1 MPANTDWEMPAEVQP
16 KPGDYSFDLD
26 AALTAV
32 VGLKAHIPED
42 AFTASVLGTEREGSA
57 VVIRPDGLVLT
68 IGYLITEAET
78 VWLTSADGR
87 AIPGH
92 ALAYD
97 FETGFGLVQALGRLN
112 LPVLRFG
119 DPSKLQGGERVVLAP
134 EGGRRHALEARIAAR
149 REFAGYWEY
158 LIEGAIFTAPA
169 HPAWSGAAL
178 IGEEGELLGIGSL
191 ILQGEAG
198 GTRRDMNMIVPIN
211 LLPPI
216 LNDLLSIGRP
226 NTPVR
231 PWLGLY
237 AADSEDGVVVAGL
250 ADGGPAEQAG
260 VRAGDQIIAIGDGQI
275 SDLSSLWRS
284 VWARG
289 SAGVEVPMQ
298 LSRDERTVEARLRS
312 ADRASFLRRPAMH

>member
-1 MPANTDWEMPAEVQP
+1 MPSKTYWEMPAEVQP
-16 KPGDYSFDLD
+16 KPGDYSFDLE
-26 AALTAV
+26 AALTSV
-32 VGLKAHIPED
+32 VGLKAHVPED

-78 VWLTSADGR
+78 IWLTTADGT

-97 FETGFGLVQALGRLN
+97 FETGFGLVQALGRVN
-112 LPVLRFG
+112 LPALSFG
-119 DPSKLQGGERVVLAP
+119 DPSTLQGGERVVLAA
-134 EGGRRHALEARIAAR
+134 EGGRRHALEARIAGR

-158 LIEGAIFTAPA
+158 LIDEAIFTVPA

-178 IGEEGELLGIGSL
+178 IGEDGRLLGIGSL
-191 ILQGEAG
+191 VLQGESQVG
-198 GTRRDMNMIVPIN
+198 RRDMNMIVPIN

-216 LNDLLSIGRP
+216 LNDLLTYGRP
-226 NTPVR
+226 NRPVR

-237 AADSEDGVVVAGL
+237 AADTEEGVVVAGL
-250 ADGGPAEQAG
+250 ADGGPAEKAG
-260 VRAGDQIIAIGDGQI
+260 VRAGDQIVAIGEGRV

-284 VWARG
+284 IWARG
-289 SAGVEVPMQ
+289 DAGVEVPMR
-298 LSRDERTVEARLRS
+298 LTRDEKIVDARLRS
-312 ADRASFLRRPAMH
+312 VDRASLLRRPNMH

>member
-1 MPANTDWEMPAEVQP
+1 MPANTAWELPAEVQP

-26 AALTAV
+26 AALTSV
-32 VGLKAHIPED
+32 VGLKAQIPED

-68 IGYLITEAET
+68 VGYLITEAET

-87 AIPGH
+87 AIQGH

-112 LPVLRFG
+112 LPALSFG
-119 DPSKLQGGERVVLAP
+119 DPSGLEGGERVILAA
-134 EGGRRHALEARIAAR
+134 EGGRRHALEARVAGR

-158 LIEGAIFTAPA
+158 LIEGAIFTVPA
-169 HPAWSGAAL
+169 HPAWSGGAL
-178 IGEEGELLGIGSL
+178 IGEDGRLLGIGSL
-191 ILQGEAG
+191 ILQGETQ
-198 GTRRDMNMIVPIN
+198 GTRRDMNMVVPIN

-216 LNDLLSIGRP
+216 LDDLLSYGRP
-226 NTPVR
+226 NRAAR

-237 AADSEDGVVVAGL
+237 AADTEDGVVVAGL

-260 VRAGDQIIAIGDGQI
+260 VRAGDQIVAIGDGRI
-275 SDLSSLWRS
+275 SDLGSFWRM

-289 SAGVEVPMQ
+289 SAGVEVPLR
-298 LSRDERTVEARLRS
+298 LSRDERTVEARLQS
-312 ADRASFLRRPAMH
+312 ADRASFLRRPNLH